1 MGEKI
6 PEELKIKDGVP
17 GISEHQI
24 KEHYDVLYKGY
35 CKKINEITSKL
46 STCDTEGANAT
57 YHPFRELKREEVFT
71 TNATRLHEGYFDS
84 LGGDG
89 EIAGTIKTWV
99 DKDFGSFESWEKEFT
114 ALGMSARGWVVLAY
128 DFTDGRLH
136 NYLSDIHSDGVW
148 SAAPL
153 LILDVYE
160 HAYFTDYGTARK
172 SYIEAFLK
180 NIDWAEVNQ
189 KIERYGLHKVREAA

>member
-1 MGEKI
+1 MSEKI
-6 PEELKIKDGVP
+6 PIELKIKDGVP
-17 GISEHQI
+17 GISKEQI
-24 KEHYDVLYKGY
+24 SGHYEVLYKGY
-35 CKKINEITSKL
+35 CKKINEITTKL
-46 STCDTEGANAT
+46 KTTDIEGANAT

-89 EIAGTIKTWV
+89 EIEGKIEDWIAE
-99 DKDFGSFESWEKEFT
+99 DFGSFESWKKEFA

-136 NYLSDIHSDGVW
+136 SYLSDIHSDGVW

-153 LILDVYE
+153 LVLDVYE
-160 HAYFTDYGTARK
+160 HAYFTDYGTGRK
-172 SYIEAFLK
+172 SYIEAYFK
-180 NIDWAEVNQ
+180 NIDWSEVNQ
-189 KIERYGLHKVREAA
+189 KIERYGLQKVREAA